1 MVKSGS
7 LLIWAALALAGSPIQ
22 AAEITRDDWQSGN
35 LIANG
40 DFRKGTPGRLPEGWT
55 LKAPNPALRP
65 EFKMVQGPARIFLSF
80 R

>member
-1 MVKSGS
+1 MVKSVT
-7 LLIWAALALAGSPIQ
+7 LFILAALAADSFPLQ
-22 AAEITRDDWQSGN
+22 AAEPNREDWQPGN